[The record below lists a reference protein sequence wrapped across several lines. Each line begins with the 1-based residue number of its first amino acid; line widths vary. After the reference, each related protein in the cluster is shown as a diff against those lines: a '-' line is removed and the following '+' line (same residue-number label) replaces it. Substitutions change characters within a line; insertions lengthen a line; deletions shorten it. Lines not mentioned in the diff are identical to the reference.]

1 MSPLIA
7 AVLLVF
13 SAPGY
18 PGSSADAQPMVDDFA
33 AAAAAAAHWS
43 AGSLTAVYD
52 ATEPGSLAKLST
64 PDAAL
69 AFMPWPFY
77 VQHAAQLH
85 LSALVEAD
93 VSPVGTRQRWTL
105 VMKTGTVGAPGLTIA
120 STAGYAPQFVRSAVG
135 TWPLPSNLTIAATA
149 QVLSAL
155 RRAAT
160 GEPVAVLL
168 DQEQAGALP
177 GLPFAAAL
185 HAVTTSPPLPV
196 ALIAVVQERL
206 PKARTEALKAGLL
219 KLAASPDGAA
229 VLSKLRLNGFVP
241 PDLPPPP

>member
-7 AVLLVF
+7 SMLLVF

-18 PGSSADAQPMVDDFA
+18 PGTSADAQPLVDEFA

-43 AGSLTAVYD
+43 SGSLTAVYD
-52 ATEPGSLAKLST
+52 ATEQGSLAKLAA

-77 VQHAAQLH
+77 VQHAADLH
-85 LSALVEAD
+85 LVPLVQAD
-93 VSPVGTRQRWTL
+93 VSPVGTRQKWTL
-105 VMKTGTVGAPGLTIA
+105 VMKSGAVAGSGLTIT
-120 STAGYAPQFVRSAVG
+120 STAGYAPKFVRAALG
-135 TWPLPSNLTIAATA
+135 AWPLPAGVAINASS

-155 RRAAT
+155 RRAAA

-177 GLPFAAAL
+177 GLPFAAGLRTVA
-185 HAVTTSPPLPV
+185 TSAPVPV
-196 ALIAVVQERL
+196 ALVAMVEGRL
-206 PKARTEALKAGLL
+206 PKARTEPLRAALL
-219 KLAASPDGAA
+219 KLSATPAGAA
-229 VLSKLRLNGFVP
+229 ALSKLRLNGFVAA
-241 PDLPPPP
+241 DLPPP